1 MESLHYPAPERNK
14 QPILDVLTRVLPATG
29 RVLEIA
35 SGTGQHIVH
44 FAQALPGLH
53 WQPSDPEAPHRDSIR
68 TRVQAAGLTN
78 VAEPLELDVLQR
90 PWPVQRADAV
100 LCINMIHI
108 APWAAGVALIEEA
121 GRLLTA
127 GGVLYLYGPYR
138 RGGAHTAPSNADFD
152 ASLRARDARWGVRD
166 LEAVQEL
173 GERSGFALQETIAMP
188 ANNLSLVLRRS
199 AGESCA

>member
-44 FAQALPGLH
+44 FARALPPLH

-127 GGVLYLYGPYR
+127 GDVLYLYGPYR
-138 RGGAHTAPSNADFD
+138 RGGAHTAQSNADFD

-166 LEAVQEL
+166 LEAVQKL

-188 ANNLSLVLRRS
+188 ANNLSLVMRRS

>member
-44 FAQALPGLH
+44 FARALPGLH

-90 PWPVQRADAV
+90 PWPAQRADAV

-138 RGGAHTAPSNADFD
+138 RGGAHTAQSNADFD